1 MILRCSPLPPTRPG
15 WPSKR
20 RGCWRPSASAP
31 TNWTHCAPPWP
42 TSRLSSNCR
51 PCCRPS
57 WNGPPGYWTPPAG
70 NWAFLHLLNL
80 FAQQAAIA
88 IENARLYDRAQ
99 REIAERRRAEEEL
112 QLAIEAAETANQ
124 AKSAFLANMSHEL
137 RTPLNA
143 ILGFTQLM
151 DRDPNLT
158 AVQQENL
165 GIINQSDDIALAVVV
180 RGSP

>member
-1 MILRCSPLPPTRPG
+1 M
-15 WPSKR
+15 
-20 RGCWRPSASAP
+20 
-31 TNWTHCAPPWP
+31 
-42 TSRLSSNCR
+42 
-51 PCCRPS
+51 
-57 WNGPPGYWTPPAG
+57 
-70 NWAFLHLLNL
+70 
-80 FAQQAAIA
+80 
-88 IENARLYDRAQ
+88 
-99 REIAERRRAEEEL
+99 

>member
-1 MILRCSPLPPTRPG
+1 
-15 WPSKR
+15 
-20 RGCWRPSASAP
+20 
-31 TNWTHCAPPWP
+31 
-42 TSRLSSNCR
+42 
-51 PCCRPS
+51 
-57 WNGPPGYWTPPAG
+57 
-70 NWAFLHLLNL
+70 
-80 FAQQAAIA
+80 
-88 IENARLYDRAQ
+88 LYDRAQ